1 MLAILLLHETSSGS
15 TSEMVFIRF
24 PRHPSHV
31 HQEVEK
37 CEWNDKKDSIEY
49 SVSQVT
55 RGRFFHGRRS
65 VHVAMKNARLGS
77 IVILEYP
84 RVLD

>member
-1 MLAILLLHETSSGS
+1 VLAILLLHEN
-15 TSEMVFIRF
+15 
-24 PRHPSHV
+24 V

-37 CEWNDKKDSIEY
+37 CEGNDKKDSIEY
-49 SVSQVT
+49 SVSQVA

-65 VHVAMKNARLGS
+65 VYVAMKNARLGP
-77 IVILEYP
+77 IIILEYP